1 MNKVMLTGRLTRD
14 PELRTTG
21 SGLAV
26 SSFSIAI
33 NRTFKNK
40 EGNYDTDFFNVSVFG
55 RQAANVSKYCF
66 KGSLVGVE
74 GRLQSRS
81 YDAQDGTKRYVVD
94 VVADRV
100 EFLGSKKDASGS
112 SYLPDN
118 SFVDQFPSAPVDMPV
133 EIEVPEGDPYKDF
146 GNEIAITDDDL
157 PFN

>member
-1 MNKVMLTGRLTRD
+1 MNKIMLTGRLTKD
-14 PELRTTG
+14 PELRSTG
-21 SGLAV
+21 SGLSVA
-26 SSFSIAI
+26 SFSIAI

-55 RQAANVSKYCF
+55 KQAANVSKYCF
-66 KGSLVGVE
+66 KGSLVGIE

-81 YDAQDGTKRYVVD
+81 YDAQDGTKRYAVD

-100 EFLGSKKDASGS
+100 EFLGSKKENSGS
-112 SYLPDN
+112 NYVADSNFMDQIPD
-118 SFVDQFPSAPVDMPV
+118 APMDIYQN

-157 PFN
+157 PF

>member
-1 MNKVMLTGRLTRD
+1 MNKIMLTGRLTKD

-21 SGLAV
+21 SGLSVA
-26 SSFSIAI
+26 SFSIAI

-55 RQAANVSKYCF
+55 KQAANVSKYCF
-66 KGSLVGVE
+66 KGSLVGIE

-81 YDAQDGTKRYVVD
+81 YDAQDGTKRYAVD

-100 EFLGSKKDASGS
+100 EFLGSKKENSGS
-112 SYLPDN
+112 NYVADSNFIDQIPD
-118 SFVDQFPSAPVDMPV
+118 APMDTYQN

-157 PFN
+157 PF